1 MTDGSESRKPNTEDS
16 RGQRTCPAC
25 THVNRP
31 TANYCEHCGDR
42 LPDEAPCPQCGAL
55 CGIGQLFCHDCGF
68 SLAGEPV
75 RGRTE
80 PRGEGGQGSAGR
92 MQDSARLSRPDL
104 LGRIR
109 QGAFGFRIS
118 ALWRLVI
125 QFLASSPSSTVGSEE
140 AAAGSGATAPAV
152 PVPPEH
158 VAAFGPARTV
168 RANVFWGITA
178 IMGAI
183 GGQWLLVRGQ
193 TLPAVGLYAVA
204 IGLALWA
211 FRSSTVF
218 ALPATS
224 DSGQLRRLNFYW
236 LLPIVLLP
244 GAVSAWS
251 LERLLT
257 DPDRPPD
264 LFWLLHLA
272 SLALLVGCVFLARRF
287 GSGQV
292 ENSQGIGGASSQR
305 SSASGLTSESGPPA
319 RPWTRNQRLLVLFI
333 VCIGFFMRIYELPEF
348 PPGTWYDEA
357 TAGLEAQ
364 RILDD
369 PDYRPLYVS
378 ALMGPE
384 HYVYLVSSLFLIL
397 PKITFVVRLA
407 TVITGVLSVPAA
419 YLAGSQFFGR
429 GPALAFAFLIAV
441 SRWSVNFSRI
451 GMFNILMT
459 LFVLLGVGLL
469 LRALRRGRLTD
480 FLWAGLCLGFGL
492 NTYYAFQLFLAVV
505 AVFIVYL
512 LVTRWTL
519 FLSHWKGLVVLAMS
533 VLLFLAPLATF
544 AFARLDRYLERT
556 RTVSIFEEYP
566 EDQVWGKLRENAVSH
581 VLMYNVR
588 GDPNGRHNLPGKP
601 MLAPV
606 AGALLVLGLAL
617 SLSRFWHARF
627 FFLILWFFGLLA
639 GGVFSLSF
647 EAPQSLRAIGTL
659 PVAYLLALLPLALL
673 WQNWRVASHHGLT
686 FEGESETT
694 AGALGRFS
702 FPRGKAIA
710 RRIWPLMLWR
720 GSPVLFVSILLAAV
734 AVYNYRTYFVHQM
747 NDFAVWN
754 AYSTG
759 ETIAA
764 SVVAEHVDRSDTE
777 VYLTSHYAG
786 HPAVRFVGSSVPY
799 YRAVEYTD
807 TLPMPLS
814 PDRDALFLMDP
825 DRRNFFEQAR
835 SFYPDAEFVEHKPPF
850 GGPTVLYE
858 IRLRPSD
865 ISSIQGMNLSY
876 FEGAEWAGS
885 PVKVERHPSILV
897 DWPLEAPLSVPF
909 SAEWNGV
916 LNIEAY
922 GPHKLVLRAPA
933 GAELYV
939 DEELVAQI
947 EKGGESA
954 SAGDS
959 GEATAALSLAMGLHK
974 LRIRAA
980 GGEGPVSLSW
990 QRPGEEEQIV
1000 PTSALHVPPVSSN
1013 GLLGRYYANGNW
1025 QEPAAFTRIDPQINL
1040 YFHDIP
1046 LPRPYTVEW
1055 VGKLAVPFD
1064 GVYRMGIESIDE
1076 SELWIDGKEIA
1087 ASPEPNQYDEDSVE
1101 LTAGLH
1107 DIRIR
1112 YVARTSHYHVNLHW
1126 APPGQDRS
1134 LVQAEALIP
1143 PQGSYDHLSVDDLA
1157 IFDETSGASFAALPV
1172 SVTPLPVDEEQTV
1185 AFEIVRDAF
1194 EQPRGVATANGRVYV
1209 VDSSLRSLIVMDG
1222 EGRRIAEVRRS
1233 NRRFSEPV
1241 DVAADASGNIYVL
1254 DAGSGG
1260 QVSVHD
1266 ADGDFVRVIPF
1277 SDNMVDR
1284 SRGLDVDRE
1293 GRIWLAITPA
1303 LIVAAFNTDGQEL
1316 ARISTVLEGGDFQPV
1331 DVAFHADDAV
1341 YVSTSGS
1348 TSVIRFSLDG
1358 EPMNLWPLATANSA
1372 DGPHLSLDSNGAV
1385 YVTQPELGGFV
1396 RIAEGEEQGI
1406 EVWELPASQPIRK
1419 LVGID
1424 VGADG
1429 ELLLTDSEN
1438 GRVYRVHSSQ

>member
-1 MTDGSESRKPNTEDS
+1 MPSTEENQ
-16 RGQRTCPAC
+16 GQRACPAC
-25 THVNRP
+25 MHVNRP
-31 TANYCEHCGDR
+31 TANYCEYCGDR

-55 CGIGQLFCHDCGF
+55 CGIRQLYCHACGF
-68 SLAGEPV
+68 SLSGETVRSTTAPQGDSSQGNAGEL
-75 RGRTE
+75 
-80 PRGEGGQGSAGR
+80 
-92 MQDSARLSRPDL
+92 QDSARLSWPEVLD
-104 LGRIR
+104 
-109 QGAFGFRIS
+109 QFRRAAANFRVS
-118 ALWRLVI
+118 ALWLLVR
-125 QFLASSPSSTVGSEE
+125 QFLASSPSVTVGLEA
-140 AAAGSGATAPAV
+140 AAAGSSATATTV

-158 VAAFGPARTV
+158 LAAFGSARTV
-168 RANVFWGITA
+168 RANVFWGIVA
-178 IMGAI
+178 IVGAI
-183 GGQWLLVRGQ
+183 GGQWLLERGQ
-193 TLPAVGLYAVA
+193 MLPAIGLYAIA
-204 IGLALWA
+204 ILLALWA
-211 FRSSTVF
+211 FRRSTVF
-218 ALPATS
+218 GLPATS
-224 DSGQLRRLNFYW
+224 DFGQLKRLDAFW

-257 DPDRPPD
+257 DPDRPPN

-272 SLALLVGCVFLARRF
+272 SLALFVGCVFFARRF
-287 GSGQV
+287 GSRQA
-292 ENSQGIGGASSQR
+292 EEAPRDGGASPQQ
-305 SSASGLTSESGPPA
+305 SSATGLTSDSGSSS
-319 RPWTRNQRLLVLFI
+319 RPWTTGQRLLVILI
-333 VCIGFFMRIYELPEF
+333 VCIGFFMRIYALPEF

-364 RILDD
+364 RILNE
-369 PDYRPLYVS
+369 PDYRPLYVG

-419 YLAGSQFFGR
+419 YLAGSQLFGR

-459 LFVLLGVGLL
+459 LFVLLGIGLL
-469 LRALRRGRLTD
+469 LKALRRGRLTD

-505 AVFIVYL
+505 AAFILYIVIS
-512 LVTRWTL
+512 RWTL
-519 FLSHWKGLVVLAMS
+519 FLSQWKGLVVLTMG

-581 VLMYNVR
+581 LLMYNVR

-617 SLSRFWHARF
+617 SLSRFWRARF
-627 FFLILWFFGLLA
+627 LLLILWFFGLMA
-639 GGVFSLSF
+639 GGIFSLSF

-659 PVAYLLALLPLALL
+659 PVAYLLALLPLAFL
-673 WQNWRVASHHGLT
+673 WQNWRVASHHDLT
-686 FEGESETT
+686 FEGESGPSANE
-694 AGALGRFS
+694 LGRNI
-702 FPRGKAIA
+702 FPAGRVIA
-710 RRIWPLMLWR
+710 RKFWPLLLWR
-720 GSPVLFVSILLAAV
+720 GSPVFFLSILLAAV
-734 AVYNYRTYFVHQM
+734 AVYNYRTYFVLQM

-764 SVVAEHVDRSDTE
+764 SVVAEHVERSDTE

-786 HPAVRFVGSSVPY
+786 HPAVRFVGSSVRY
-799 YRAVEYTD
+799 FQAVEYTD
-807 TLPMPLS
+807 TLPMALS
-814 PDRDALFLMDP
+814 PDRNALFLMDP
-825 DRRNFFEQAR
+825 ERRNFYEQAR
-835 SFYPDAEFVEHKPPF
+835 SFYPNAEFVEHKPPF

-858 IRLRPSD
+858 IRLRPAD
-865 ISSIQGMNLSY
+865 ISSIQGMDLSY
-876 FEGAEWAGS
+876 FEGDAWAGN
-885 PVKVERHPSILV
+885 PVKVERQASVLV
-897 DWPLEAPLSVPF
+897 DWTHEAPLSVPF

-916 LNIEAY
+916 LNIEQY
-922 GPHKLVLRAPA
+922 GPHKFVLRAPA

-939 DEELVAQI
+939 DEDLVAQI
-947 EKGGESA
+947 ETGAETA

-959 GEATAALSLAMGLHK
+959 GEVSAALKLAIGLHR
-974 LRIRAA
+974 LRIRAV
-980 GGEGPVSLSW
+980 GGQGPVSLSW

-1055 VGKLAVPFD
+1055 EGKLAIPYD
-1064 GVYRMGIESIDE
+1064 GVYRLGIESIDE
-1076 SELWIDGKEIA
+1076 SELWIDGKEVA
-1087 ASPEPNQYDEDSVE
+1087 ASPEPNQYDEDSIE

-1126 APPGQDRS
+1126 APPGQERS

-1157 IFDETSGASFAALPV
+1157 IFDATASGTSFAALPV
-1172 SVTPLPVDEEQTV
+1172 SVTPLPVDEERTA
-1185 AFEIVRDAF
+1185 AFEIVRDTF
-1194 EQPRGVATANGRVYV
+1194 ERPRGVATANGRLYV
-1209 VDSSLRSLIVMDG
+1209 VDSSQKSMFVMDG
-1222 EGRRIAEVRRS
+1222 DGRRIAEIRRS

-1254 DAGSGG
+1254 DAGNGG
-1260 QVSVHD
+1260 QVSIHD

-1303 LIVAAFNTDGQEL
+1303 LVVAAFDADGQEL
-1316 ARISTVLEGGDFQPV
+1316 ARISTVLEGGEFQPV

-1341 YVSTSGS
+1341 YVSTAGS
-1348 TSVIRFSLDG
+1348 TSIIRFSLNG
-1358 EPMNLWPLATANSA
+1358 ELLNLWPLATANSA
-1372 DGPHLSLDSNGAV
+1372 DGPHLSLDSGGAV
-1385 YVTQPELGGFV
+1385 YVTQPELGGFL
-1396 RIAEGEEQGI
+1396 RISGDEEQGI

-1419 LVGID
+1419 LVGIS
-1424 VGADG
+1424 VGPDG

-1438 GRVYRVHSSQ
+1438 GRVYRVSMTP